1 MESHAT
7 SKMIGSPPGYIG
19 YEAGRQ
25 LTESVRHRPYSVV
38 LFDEIEKAHP
48 EVFNM
53 LLQILEDGRLTDAKG
68 RVASFKNTIVIM
80 TSNVGSQFIAEMGP
94 LGFISEE
101 TKNDNRRESAR
112 EKVMTAL
119 REQFRPEFLNRV
131 DEVIIFDY
139 LGTEEIKKIFELEI
153 AKVARRM
160 ATQRIELEVTGK
172 AKELLAERGF
182 DQNLGARPLKR
193 VIQKSLLNPLA
204 LKIVSG
210 EIGPGGKIII
220 GVEKG
225 EIDIQQAL
233 AMPSLKRESAT
244 QSGAK

>member
-1 MESHAT
+1 
-7 SKMIGSPPGYIG
+7 
-19 YEAGRQ
+19 
-25 LTESVRHRPYSVV
+25 
-38 LFDEIEKAHP
+38 
-48 EVFNM
+48 
-53 LLQILEDGRLTDAKG
+53 
-68 RVASFKNTIVIM
+68 M

-94 LGFISEE
+94 LGFIGEE
-101 TKNDNRRESAR
+101 AKNENRRESAR

-139 LGTEEIKKIFELEI
+139 LGTEEIKKIVELEI
-153 AKVARRM
+153 AKVAKRM
-160 ATQRIELEVTGK
+160 ATQGIELEVTGK

-193 VIQKSLLNPLA
+193 VIQKTLLNPLA

-210 EIGPGGKIII
+210 EIGPGSKVII

-233 AMPSLKRESAT
+233 AMPSLKKESPAR
-244 QSGAK
+244 SGSK